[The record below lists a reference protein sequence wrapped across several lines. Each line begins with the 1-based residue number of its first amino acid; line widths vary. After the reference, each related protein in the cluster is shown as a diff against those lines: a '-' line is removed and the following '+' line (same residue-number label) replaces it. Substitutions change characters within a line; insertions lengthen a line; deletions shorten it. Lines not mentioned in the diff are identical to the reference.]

1 MTFAQDIFISF
12 THIDNQSLNPDE
24 DGWVSAF
31 HKALEIRLPQLRRKE
46 TRIWRDLKLRG
57 NDYLDDAI
65 FGTLTQT
72 ALLISV
78 LSPPYLQ
85 SEWCMAE
92 LKRFCQAADSRGGLR
107 VGDTKSRL
115 FKILKTYLPLKQHP
129 PEFADFLGYEFF
141 EMDDAGRPQEFDR
154 VYGPQQEQ
162 KFYARLNDLAYD
174 IAQTLDLLDA
184 QLGEPPSPERAA
196 SQTGASA
203 PALEPMSELA
213 PSVADRKVIYLAVTT
228 PELQDDRDRIR
239 RELEQAGHRVLPE
252 QPLPSEPG
260 PFTQAVCEALAQAQL
275 SVHLLSPQASPPATE
290 QLSTQEQI
298 YRQLATV
305 RTHDQVTLA
314 AQCGQGRSD
323 FSRVLWLPPDTGTV
337 TPDAFITELQS
348 DPDFISNNLEA
359 LKDIIHTRLTQ
370 PVTPAFELP
379 SDGRVQI
386 YFDCDD
392 SDLDNPALE
401 PLYEWLSEHFA
412 VVLSGDQSTLSR
424 SEAVIQQCEAVLI
437 YYGEAS
443 ALWLRRR
450 LNALKKSLYGRPKPL
465 LAQAVYVADPAK
477 QKFSAPEVMMI
488 PGYQGFQPTLLA
500 EFVASL
506 GTAGGQA

>member
-24 DGWVSAF
+24 DGWISVF
-31 HKALEIRLPQLRRKE
+31 HKALEIRLSELRGKKP
-46 TRIWRDLKLRG
+46 RIWRDRKLQG

-65 FGTLTQT
+65 FDTLTQA
-72 ALLISV
+72 ALLISIF
-78 LSPPYLQ
+78 SPGYLK
-85 SEWCMAE
+85 SDWCMAE
-92 LKRFCQAADSRGGLR
+92 LQRFCQAANSSGGLR
-107 VGDTKSRL
+107 VGDTKARL
-115 FKILKTYLPLKQHP
+115 FKVIKTHLPLEEHP
-129 PEFADFLGYEFF
+129 PNVAGVLGYDFF
-141 EMDDAGRPQEFDR
+141 EFDDAGRPQEFNR
-154 VYGPQQEQ
+154 VYGSEQ
-162 KFYARLNDLAYD
+162 GRKFYAKLNDLACD
-174 IAQTLDLLDA
+174 IHQTLKILDA
-184 QLGEPPSPERAA
+184 QPGQPLLSPPLSGE
-196 SQTGASA
+196 G
-203 PALEPMSELA
+203 
-213 PSVADRKVIYLAVTT
+213 SVDRKVIYLAATT
-228 PELQDDRDRIR
+228 PDLQEDRDRIR

-260 PFTQAVCEALAQAQL
+260 PFTQAICEALAQAQL
-275 SVHLLSPQASPPATE
+275 SVHLLSPHSSQLPLGQLPTHE
-290 QLSTQEQI
+290 QS
-298 YRQLATV
+298 YREWVTA
-305 RTHDQVTLA
+305 RTRDQVTLA

-323 FSRVLWLPPDTGTV
+323 FSRVLWLPPDPDAV
-337 TPDAFITELQS
+337 ISDAFITELQS
-348 DPDFISNNLEA
+348 DPDFIRTNLEA
-359 LKDIIHTRLTQ
+359 LKDLIHTRLTQ

-379 SDGRVQI
+379 SDGRVQV

-477 QKFSAPEVMMI
+477 QKFSAPEVLMI